1 LVKFEAYLQN
11 YHLALINSNI
21 LLSVCAMQE
30 YGFGNYYTSTG
41 RVKKLL
47 LIILTALLCLD
58 SGTVSAITPDSL
70 YVEPF
75 GKLYVHNISP
85 TPENIVLVF
94 PGNMTDRHDIVNI
107 ADEIA
112 SAGNVVVVVDMVH
125 YFHEKGKRQ
134 EECTRIVTD
143 FVDLGI
149 MIEKRFR
156 FQEYR
161 PPILLGFSEGA
172 SFVYALLA
180 QSHRNT
186 FIGGISA
193 GFCDKVTFPIKLCE
207 VNGLQL
213 KTDKS
218 DGVITLQP
226 YQGQENHWMVIN
238 TGTDR
243 LCKYDPSDFVR
254 KTSGAELIT
263 LPGKGQNVLASVCRD
278 LVKRL
283 SGNYEICVTK
293 DNSGEKIK
301 DLPIFIIKPK
311 FPGAESPIALLISG
325 DGGWYSFEQSIC
337 DRLAESGVISLGM
350 DSRKYFWKRKTPE
363 ETAADVA
370 KVLTFYGDRLGKERF
385 VLIGYSL
392 GSEIVPFI
400 YNRLPRE
407 IKEKVQSAILL
418 SPDET
423 TDFEIH
429 ISNMLG
435 MGNRQNTYNV
445 PEEIRKMNRLKT
457 LIIFGAGEKSPMPGI
472 LEGSGA
478 IIRELPGDH
487 HYKFN
492 VPLIVKTMWDSH
504 AL

>member
-1 LVKFEAYLQN
+1 ML
-11 YHLALINSNI
+11 
-21 LLSVCAMQE
+21 E
-30 YGFGNYYTSTG
+30 YGFYNFYASIV

-47 LIILTALLCLD
+47 LIILIALLCLER
-58 SGTVSAITPDSL
+58 GRLSAITPDSL

-75 GKLYVHNISP
+75 GKLYVHIISP

-94 PGNMTDRHDIVNI
+94 PGNMTDRHGIVNT

-112 SAGNVVVVVDMVH
+112 SAGNVVVVVDMLH

-134 EECTRIVTD
+134 EECTRIVAD
-143 FVDLGI
+143 FVDLSI
-149 MIEKRFR
+149 MIEKRYR
-156 FQEYR
+156 FAEYR
-161 PPILLGFSEGA
+161 PPILLGFSDGA
-172 SFVYALLA
+172 SLVYALLA

-186 FIGGISA
+186 FISGISV
-193 GFCDKVTFPIKLCE
+193 GFCDKVTFPVRLCE

-226 YQGQENHWMVIN
+226 DQGQENHWMVIN

-243 LCKYDPSDFVR
+243 SCKSEPADFVR

-263 LPGKGQNVLASVCRD
+263 LQGNGQNVLASVCRD

-283 SGNYEICVTK
+283 SGNYETCISK

-301 DLPIFIIKPK
+301 DLPFFVIKPK
-311 FPGAESPIALLISG
+311 FPGAESPITLLISG
-325 DGGWYSFEQSIC
+325 DGGWYSFEQSIS
-337 DRLAESGVISLGM
+337 DRLAESGVISVGM

-370 KVLTFYGDRLGKERF
+370 RVLTFYGDRLGKEKF

-418 SPDET
+418 SPDVN

-445 PEEIRKMNRLKT
+445 PEEIRKMKPLKT
-457 LIIFGAGEKSPMPGI
+457 LIILGAGEKSQMPGI
-472 LEGSGA
+472 LEGSGV
-478 IIRELPGDH
+478 IIKELPGDH

-492 VPLIVKTMWDSH
+492 VPLIVNTMWDNH
-504 AL
+504 AF